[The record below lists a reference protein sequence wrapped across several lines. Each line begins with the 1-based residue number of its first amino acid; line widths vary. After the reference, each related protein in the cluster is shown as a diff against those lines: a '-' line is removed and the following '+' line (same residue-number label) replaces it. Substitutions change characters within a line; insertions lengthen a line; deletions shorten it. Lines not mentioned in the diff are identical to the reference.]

1 MAPDSAVTPTIRSG
15 RMIEHAGEIVL
26 GTATIAQLHK
36 SLGDTVSSSS
46 GELRIVGT
54 ATFPSIGVVHGDHT
68 SLGVGGIVATE
79 QVPDWDRNLH
89 FTGADPAAYGPNVLF
104 VRYRDG
110 ADAGAVTARMEQLAP
125 QISDY
130 NGVVVTPV
138 QRSAEIVNA
147 DDIGGSARLLGVAV
161 AAAAL
166 ASLTVA
172 FNAAVRRRRRDLALL
187 KTVGFTRRQLG
198 WVVVWQATGT
208 MALGLLIGIPAGWL
222 LGRSLWRQF
231 AVQLDVLAAPAAP
244 AFALLA
250 IALGGVAVANLL
262 AAAPARHARR
272 VPAALVLRSE

>member
-1 MAPDSAVTPTIRSG
+1 
-15 RMIEHAGEIVL
+15 
-26 GTATIAQLHK
+26 
-36 SLGDTVSSSS
+36 
-46 GELRIVGT
+46 
-54 ATFPSIGVVHGDHT
+54 VHGDHT

-79 QVPDWDRNLH
+79 QLPDWDRNLH
-89 FTGADPAAYGPNVLF
+89 FTGADPAVYGPNVLF

-110 ADAGAVTARMEQLAP
+110 ADPRAVTARLEQLAP

-161 AAAAL
+161 AVAAL

-172 FNAAVRRRRRDLALL
+172 LNAAVRRRRRDLALL

-208 MALGLLIGIPAGWL
+208 MALGLAIGIPTGWL
-222 LGRSLWRQF
+222 LGRSLWRLF
-231 AVQLDVLAAPAAP
+231 AVQLDVLAAPAVP
-244 AFALLA
+244 AVALLA
-250 IALGGVAVANLL
+250 IALGGVAVANVL